1 MDIKEFKSKLA
12 GAISDMR
19 RLTLSRPSESAR
31 DAFSTDSAVRRAEGR
46 LFSGSRGEL
55 TLQLSVYTTDGK
67 VRHTNIPA
75 ADAPDRLA
83 ELLAVF
89 AQLNIST
96 SRGEFEARRAKD
108 GSPVITRNLPAAR
121 GAESAGVVGSHN
133 REKNMI
139 LPEGEPNGFLTALGL
154 ADRDGRI
161 HDKKRAKYRQ
171 INRFLE
177 YLRDV
182 SGKLP
187 AEGEIY
193 AIDLCCGKSYLTFA
207 AYYYLTTLLGRK
219 VVMTGVDLKPDVI
232 EFCSK
237 TAESL
242 GWDGL
247 QFICGDIDAFTPART
262 PDLALSLHACD
273 VATDIVLAKAAQS
286 GTRVILS
293 TPCCQHELY
302 NLMDP
307 PPEPIAA
314 LCAQPLIRH
323 KLTDAFTDALRVLY
337 LEAYGYEVNA
347 AELVD
352 PEQTPKNTLI
362 RAVKVRGHNPD
373 ARRRYEETCTFLGAR
388 PSKLTFDW
396 DM

>member
-1 MDIKEFKSKLA
+1 
-12 GAISDMR
+12 MR
-19 RLTLSRPSESAR
+19 RLTLSRPIASAR
-31 DAFSTDSAVRRAEGR
+31 DYFGTDSAVRRAEGR
-46 LFSGSRGEL
+46 LFFGSRGEL
-55 TLQLSVYTTDGK
+55 TLQLAVFTTDGK
-67 VRHTNIPA
+67 VRHINIPA
-75 ADAPDRLA
+75 SDAPDRLA
-83 ELLAVF
+83 ELLASEF

-96 SRGEFEARRAKD
+96 SHGEFEARRAKD
-108 GSPVITRNLPAAR
+108 GSPVITRKLTAASGVAPAEA
-121 GAESAGVVGSHN
+121 VGSHN
-133 REKNMI
+133 REKNVI
-139 LPEGEPNGFLTALGL
+139 LPEGEPDGFLTALGL

-161 HDKKRAKYRQ
+161 YDKKRAKYRQ

-177 YLRDV
+177 YLGDV
-182 SGKLP
+182 AGKLP
-187 AEGEIY
+187 TEGEIY

-207 AYYYLTTLLGRK
+207 AYYYLTALLGRK
-219 VVMTGVDLKPDVI
+219 VEMTGVDLKPDVI

-237 TAESL
+237 TAASL
-242 GWDGL
+242 GWEGM
-247 QFICGDIDAFTPART
+247 QFICGDIEAFTPARM

-286 GTRVILS
+286 GARVILS

-302 NLMDP
+302 NLMDTP
-307 PPEPIAA
+307 PAPLAA

-373 ARRRYEETCTFLGAR
+373 ARRRYEETSDFLGAR
-388 PSKLTFDW
+388 PSRLTFDW